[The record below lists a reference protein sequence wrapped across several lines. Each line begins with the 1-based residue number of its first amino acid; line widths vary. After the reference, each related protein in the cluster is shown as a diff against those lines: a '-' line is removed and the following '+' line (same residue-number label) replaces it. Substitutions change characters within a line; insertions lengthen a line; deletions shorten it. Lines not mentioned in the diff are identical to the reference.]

1 MKRNKKMNIVL
12 SAHVAVNRTEMG
24 VDYVQLK
31 PVNPCVGLVEPFHG
45 MGCGQMLSD
54 GTFDF
59 VHKPRKRSKPV
70 LKLPHSSVSY
80 GGDGLDRFTFTLP
93 SSRRDEFSGL
103 LLDEARKAARFVEGK
118 LSGGAIW

>member
-1 MKRNKKMNIVL
+1 ML

-45 MGCGQMLSD
+45 IGCGQMLSD

-80 GGDGLDRFTFTLP
+80 GEDGFDRFTFTLP
-93 SSRRDEFSGL
+93 SGQRSEFSRL
-103 LLDEARKAARFVEGK
+103 LLEEAYKAGRFVAK
-118 LSGGAIW
+118 NYLV

>member
-24 VDYVQLK
+24 VD
-31 PVNPCVGLVEPFHG
+31 
-45 MGCGQMLSD
+45 
-54 GTFDF
+54 F

-80 GGDGLDRFTFTLP
+80 GEDGFDRFTFTLP
-93 SSRRDEFSGL
+93 SSQRSEFSRL
-103 LLDEARKAARFVEGK
+103 LLEEAYKAGRFVAK
-118 LSGGAIW
+118 NYLV